1 MCIKTLENPQS
12 NSCLRN
18 QNYWKKRGINF
29 LVLIIHAFVCSMSKQ
44 KLLCKNV
51 TGSAFGKILT
61 TYANILN
68 ICVF

>member
-1 MCIKTLENPQS
+1 MYIKTLENPQS
-12 NSCLRN
+12 NSCLKTTG
-18 QNYWKKRGINF
+18 KKEGINF
-29 LVLIIHAFVCSMSKQ
+29 LVLIIHAFVCGMSKQ

-61 TYANILN
+61 TYILN